1 MAFTEEKFTKQL
13 AVAKIKLEEI
23 LELSTSGYVE
33 DISLA
38 NEQIGTLISRL
49 EKSKDGTI
57 DYLIDIEKELEYIK
71 QWTADQ
77 KVAIQPFRDA
87 RYGIKKKLDEFTKDE
102 TQEALEKQLY
112 VQQKVSE
119 EQTKLK
125 LQQQKE
131 IEVAM
136 MQQQQRE
143 EEWYFKK
150 LGFEKQTCETQT
162 EYRRRRFRKT
172 RDVFNAIGK
181 IRQKYTISPF
191 SGDYKDWLRFW
202 NQFTVEVDGSSIS
215 EISKFNYLLELVK
228 GKPKDDILGLPH
240 TGDGYKEAKRI
251 LEQTYGKDIK
261 VHKALIKELEELP
274 AISSIHRLND
284 IHDFYNKLSRVVQ
297 TLFTMK
303 RLTSAQS
310 LVYTLMDKLGPV
322 REVLVQKDD
331 DWVICDQASLIF
343 FVAVERYA

>member
-1 MAFTEEKFTKQL
+1 MAFTEEKFNKQL
-13 AVAKIKLEEI
+13 AVANIKLEEI
-23 LELSTSGYVE
+23 SELSNSGYVK

-49 EKSKDGTI
+49 EKSKDRTI
-57 DYLIDIEKELEYIK
+57 DYLIETDKELVYIK

-87 RYGIKKKLDEFTKDE
+87 RYGIKKKLDE
-102 TQEALEKQLY
+102 TQEALKKQLY

-125 LQQQKE
+125 FQQQKE
-131 IEVAM
+131 IEAAM
-136 MQQQQRE
+136 IQQQQRE
-143 EEWYFKK
+143 EEWYLKK
-150 LGFEKQTCETQT
+150 LGFEKQ
-162 EYRRRRFRKT
+162 
-172 RDVFNAIGK
+172 IGK
-181 IRQKYTISPF
+181 TQAEYLAGGDSGKHGTSLTQSVKLQKYTILPF

-215 EISKFNYLLELVK
+215 ENSKFNYLLELVK
-228 GKPKDDILGLPH
+228 GKSKDDTLGLPH
-240 TGDGYKEAKRI
+240 IGDGYKEAKRI

-284 IHDFYNKLSRVVQ
+284 IHDFYNKLSRVV
-297 TLFTMK
+297 
-303 RLTSAQS
+303 
-310 LVYTLMDKLGPV
+310 
-322 REVLVQKDD
+322 
-331 DWVICDQASLIF
+331 
-343 FVAVERYA
+343 